1 MDEKMS
7 HGIEW
12 ILSFFR
18 NVKML
23 EGMAETDLEEAEGG
37 MQDILHALEFE
48 EWSYH
53 DQAKLARELKRTRQ
67 ARREAKNKLEVLG
80 LITEWATANEKTI
93 KSLEKLLGQVRR
105 TEKLQGSRTYN
116 RRTDAVSRALEK
128 PKGEHHEIQDHN

>member
-23 EGMAETDLEEAEGG
+23 EGMAETDLEEAKGG

-67 ARREAKNKLEVLG
+67 
-80 LITEWATANEKTI
+80 
-93 KSLEKLLGQVRR
+93 VRR
-105 TEKLQGSRTYN
+105 TEKLQGTRTYN
-116 RRTDAVSRALEK
+116 RRTDAVTRALEK

>member
-18 NVKML
+18 NAKIL
-23 EGMAETDLEEAEGG
+23 AGMAGADLEEAEGG

-48 EWSYH
+48 EWPYH
-53 DQAKLARELKRTRQ
+53 DQAKLAKELKRTRR
-67 ARREAKNKLEVLG
+67 ARRKAKNDLEVLG
-80 LITEWATANEKTI
+80 LITEWATANDKAI

-105 TEKLQGSRTYN
+105 TEKLQKNRTYN
-116 RRTDAVSRALEK
+116 RRTDAIQRAL
-128 PKGEHHEIQDHN
+128 GEEIERRTQ